1 MHSDVAR
8 CFLRFSDGYRRR
20 GAPPSPVAV
29 ADQHLNPP
37 VGGTF
42 TNRSTS
48 SSRELRHGVMLRRQ
62 QAAGSRQQAAGSRQQ
77 ATVRRLNSS
86 PVALFCS
93 AVGTKVLSSA
103 GRAPGSAVSR
113 VPLFADDG
121 GGMKDPV
128 RP

>member
-8 CFLRFSDGYRRR
+8 CFLRFSDGCRRR

-62 QAAGSRQQAAGSRQQ
+62 QAAGSRQQAAGDGS
-77 ATVRRLNSS
+77 TVELKPR
-86 PVALFCS
+86 CS
-93 AVGTKVLSSA
+93 VLLCRWHQSA
-103 GRAPGSAVSR
+103 ERHRAAPGSAVSR